1 MLRYVFRDCS
11 ITSLTVKLSYYNL
24 ITSTK
29 FERDPYFWISTGLL
43 NAFNASLR
51 LLINFTSTWFLM
63 FSMVFPKTA
72 VFINL
77 KNSFSDSFL
86 VFVYSFVL
94 SLMCFFNQGS
104 FLKLI
109 LLWIFLILEPRLRY
123 CFSVLWLSMYFS
135 SSFRFLI
142 SFSTLLVIN
151 LSGASGKLL
160 CKSWSSFGYLRFTSR
175 MQEISL

>member
-86 VFVYSFVL
+86 VFVYSFVS

-109 LLWIFLILEPRLRY
+109 LLWIFLIPRFSNQSLRSKWEVVMQVMKLFWILEIHIKNARN
-123 CFSVLWLSMYFS
+123 FSLVDKVKDSQAFS
-135 SSFRFLI
+135 
-142 SFSTLLVIN
+142 
-151 LSGASGKLL
+151 
-160 CKSWSSFGYLRFTSR
+160 
-175 MQEISL
+175 

>member
-77 KNSFSDSFL
+77 RNSFSDSFL
-86 VFVYSFVL
+86 MFVYSFVL

-109 LLWIFLILEPRLRY
+109 LLWIFLIPRFSNQSLRSKWEVVMQVMKLFWILEIHIKNARN
-123 CFSVLWLSMYFS
+123 FSLVDKVKDSQAFS
-135 SSFRFLI
+135 
-142 SFSTLLVIN
+142 
-151 LSGASGKLL
+151 
-160 CKSWSSFGYLRFTSR
+160 
-175 MQEISL
+175 